1 MPAEFQVMLQFGGVF
16 TKEADMLIVEYP
28 VQFLGIARMKSDAP
42 PLTGRQL
49 LDLKSSISGIP
60 ADFEQY
66 EKTLAMFSGKQFD
79 PNRAYDI
86 GVANALLDEHLED

>member
-1 MPAEFQVMLQFGGVF
+1 MRRTL
-16 TKEADMLIVEYP
+16 
-28 VQFLGIARMKSDAP
+28 P

-66 EKTLAMFSGKQFD
+66 QRAIELGIADWGIRETSSPIAYAQCPMPQFRR
-79 PNRAYDI
+79 PPARSACS
-86 GVANALLDEHLED
+86 